1 MWWGMVVVV
10 GFFLE
15 REVLKSVKSEAFVKD
30 PAWCFLPKLVLFALL
45 TLAEIIVHLIT
56 LSHVIHLSSRKLRL
70 GNLTFLSGTEG
81 GKGGWVLL
89 KKANNPQAVFFFFGG
104 LFVGFF
110 LLWGRLVL
118 FGFGFF
124 SFRNT

>member
-1 MWWGMVVVV
+1 MVVVV
-10 GFFLE
+10 GVFLE

-45 TLAEIIVHLIT
+45 TLAEINVHLIT

-89 KKANNPQAVFFFFGG
+89 KRQITLKLVFFLVVCSLVFFFCGVGWFC
-104 LFVGFF
+104 LFVWFF
-110 LLWGRLVL
+110 
-118 FGFGFF
+118 FF
-124 SFRNT
+124 